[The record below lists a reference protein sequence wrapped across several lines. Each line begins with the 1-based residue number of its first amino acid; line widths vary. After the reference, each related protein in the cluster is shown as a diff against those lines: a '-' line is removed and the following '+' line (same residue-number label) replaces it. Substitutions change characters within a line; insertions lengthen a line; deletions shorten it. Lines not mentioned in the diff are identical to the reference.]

1 MGELA
6 AAAAARDAALVVGA
20 EVITA
25 DQQTLGA
32 IEEIDGDNIVVTSNG
47 IPDYTYIETLDA
59 SGLAWECLRRN
70 PEYCAQYPL
79 MRDGLLS
86 PAAWGLRFPG

>member
-1 MGELA
+1 M
-6 AAAAARDAALVVGA
+6 ARDWRNEA
-20 EVITA
+20 
-25 DQQTLGA
+25 
-32 IEEIDGDNIVVTSNG
+32 
-47 IPDYTYIETLDA
+47 DYTYIETLDV

-79 MRDGLLS
+79 MRDGLSS